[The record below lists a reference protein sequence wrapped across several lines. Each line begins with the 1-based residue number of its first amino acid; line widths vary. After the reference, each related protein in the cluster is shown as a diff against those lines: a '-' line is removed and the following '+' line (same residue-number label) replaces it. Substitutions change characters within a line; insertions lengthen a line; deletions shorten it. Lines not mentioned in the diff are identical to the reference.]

1 MTVVV
6 ATTEHRQAVDESEAH
21 KPILTGAA
29 SSIRPQARSLSLFFF
44 LSSFFLLPFSHTS
57 SSSHP
62 SISRSD
68 LLLYHLISF
77 TMFAARSSFNLFQ
90 KRAFSASAR
99 QVGTAAGC
107 LVNLG
112 RSARINA
119 NLFFPFILR
128 PPRSPSLVPVVALA
142 SLCPSCSS

>member
-1 MTVVV
+1 ML
-6 ATTEHRQAVDESEAH
+6 RRR
-21 KPILTGAA
+21 
-29 SSIRPQARSLSLFFF
+29 SIGKLWTNRKRTSRFSPALLLPSVLRLSLSLSLSLFF

-99 QVGTAAGC
+99 QVGTAACC

-128 PPRSPSLVPVVALA
+128 PPRSPSWVPVVALA
-142 SLCPSCSS
+142 SLCPSCLS